1 MSVEIVKVED
11 FDRIARNNEYFF
23 WHFTT
28 PQNQKLTF
36 QPYYKDTGELPHPI
50 KNIVDTLQIPYFE
63 SEVLESVD
71 FICDLKS
78 GYSKFIY
85 GPNKGVYNPVI
96 LGFKR
101 KNLLH
106 GTWDG
111 FCYCDEGFINLIFA
125 TNPKFFEGVDIQD

>member
-1 MSVEIVKVED
+1 MSVEVVTVKD
-11 FDRIARNNEYFF
+11 FDRIARENEYFF

-28 PQNQKLTF
+28 PQNSSLTL
-36 QPYYKDTGELPHPI
+36 QPYNSDRGFLPHPI
-50 KNIVDTLQIPYFE
+50 RTIVDWLKIPYFE
-63 SEVLESVD
+63 SQVVESVD
-71 FICDLKS
+71 FICNLKN
-78 GYSKFIY
+78 GYSKAIY

-111 FCYCDEGFINLIFA
+111 FCYCDEGFINLIYA
-125 TNPKFFEGVDIQD
+125 TNPKFFENVEIGD